1 MDLLEAQQKEIRSF
15 LEPAPLAVG
24 SSASRSSAAGAAAPT
39 ATSAAAAGYSPGPGS
54 GSGTGVGAGVG
65 PLRPISHHHAVPS
78 RSAPGDNSAHAHTSS
93 HSDSH
98 YYAHQ
103 LDLPPQIVSSPTAT
117 VATSS
122 GKRRA
127 EDDDYDVDGAGSGSA
142 KQQRSKRNR
151 VCPDS
156 FLCSSAVLLSRSADQ
171 TCCRLQYISI
181 AW

>member
-24 SSASRSSAAGAAAPT
+24 SSASGSSAAGAGAAAPT
-39 ATSAAAAGYSPGPGS
+39 AGYSPGTGA
-54 GSGTGVGAGVG
+54 GVGVGVG

-78 RSAPGDNSAHAHTSS
+78 RSAPGDNSAHTS
-93 HSDSH
+93 SH

-103 LDLPPQIVSSPTAT
+103 LDLSPQTVSSPTAT

-127 EDDDYDVDGAGSGSA
+127 EDDDYDVDGAAGSGSA

-151 VCPDS
+151 VRVPTLFCCPVCRS
-156 FLCSSAVLLSRSADQ
+156 IVLQ
-171 TCCRLQYISI
+171 C
-181 AW
+181 

>member
-24 SSASRSSAAGAAAPT
+24 SSASGSSVAGAAAPT
-39 ATSAAAAGYSPGPGS
+39 ATSAAAGYSPGPGP

-78 RSAPGDNSAHAHTSS
+78 RSAPGDNSAHTSS
-93 HSDSH
+93 HSHSH

-103 LDLPPQIVSSPTAT
+103 LDLSPQIVSSPTAT
-117 VATSS
+117 VFTSS

-156 FLCSSAVLLSRSADQ
+156 FLCSSVVLLSRNADQ